1 MIRSSVNV
9 QTPVVT
15 NWRISSGVRN
25 VCMVIVGGGGDRS
38 NPLPEYKESEEI
50 QCPNIILTHINS
62 VPFHALILC
71 RKGIGKIQQ
80 LSADSGMSV
89 RNCTIAGIHVG
100 VESGKVVGGSGHGV
114 QWCELES
121 V

>member
-1 MIRSSVNV
+1 
-9 QTPVVT
+9 
-15 NWRISSGVRN
+15 
-25 VCMVIVGGGGDRS
+25 MVIVGGGGDRS